1 MYTLTKALLLALLL
15 GAPLSVSAALKI
27 FACEPEWAALA
38 QELGGDK
45 ISVFAATTAFQ
56 DPHHVEA
63 RPSLIAK
70 LRQADLLVCTG
81 AELELGWLP
90 MLLRQAGND
99 KVQPNQ
105 PGYFEAATMVTLL
118 EIPER
123 VDRSMGDVHA
133 SGNPHINTDPRRIG
147 QIGKSLSDRLALID
161 AANRDYYRARQ
172 HDFNRRWE
180 QALARWTARGAP
192 LKGVRVVAHH
202 KDWSYLNDW
211 LGLLPAGYL
220 EPKPGVPPSAAHLT
234 QLKSELGRNPAR
246 LIMRTPYEDAR
257 PGDWL
262 SGQTRTPVVVL
273 PYTVGG
279 TPEAKDLFS
288 LFDVTIERL
297 LKFSS

>member
-1 MYTLTKALLLALLL
+1 MYTLTKALFLALLL
-15 GAPLSVSAALKI
+15 GTAPAAPAALKI

-45 ISVFAATTAFQ
+45 VSVFAATTAFQ
-56 DPHHVEA
+56 DPHHIEA

-90 MLLRQAGND
+90 MLLRQAGNH

-133 SGNPHINTDPRRIG
+133 AGNPHVNTDPRRIG
-147 QIGKSLSDRLALID
+147 QIGKSLADRLALID
-161 AANRDYYRARQ
+161 AANGNYYRVRQ
-172 HDFNRRWE
+172 QEFTRRWE
-180 QALARWTARGAP
+180 QALARWSARGAP

-202 KDWSYLNDW
+202 RNWSYLNDW
-211 LGLLPAGYL
+211 LGLVPAGYM

-234 QLKSELGRNPAR
+234 QLKAELERNPAR
-246 LIMRTPYEDAR
+246 LIMRTPYEDSR

-262 SGQTRTPVVVL
+262 AGQTRMPVIVL

-279 TPEAKDLFS
+279 APEAKDLFT
-288 LFDVTIERL
+288 LFDTTIDRL
-297 LKFSS
+297 LRAPS